1 METIKDIMTTT
12 SLQGSGASER
22 TKKHSAGNEK
32 DLAFQKKFGSQQK
45 LMTCFSP
52 DRLGYYLSDKERCLR
67 EYSPTLDKVDA
78 LFGKDTSVYI
88 LRELYLSLYRL
99 STVKEPFTTDTALTA
114 ASLFF
119 GSYRRTCN
127 LYQMMLYFAMYP
139 AMFKGSYFQ
148 FDTTDIL
155 RQYGAKFLPWYQS
168 QTTDDD
174 EPQRPVARPSEP
186 VGLEARDIYLME
198 QIRNGADIRQGGL
211 YRFGF
216 VTEWELQQLERDTI

>member
-1 METIKDIMTTT
+1 MNTNP
-12 SLQGSGASER
+12 QGSGASER

-32 DLAFQKKFGSQQK
+32 DSAFQKKFGSQQK

-52 DRLGYYLSDKERCLR
+52 DRLGYYLSDKERCLM

-99 STVKEPFTTDTALTA
+99 STVKEPFTADTALTA
-114 ASLFF
+114 ASLFY
-119 GSYRRTCN
+119 GSYRKTCN

-139 AMFKGSYFQ
+139 AMFKSSYFQ

-155 RQYGAKFLPWYQS
+155 RQYGAKFMPWYKS
-168 QTTDDD
+168 QTTED
-174 EPQRPVARPSEP
+174 EQPTQPVQRTTEP
-186 VGLEARDIYLME
+186 TGIEARNIYLKE
-198 QIRNGADIRQGGL
+198 QLRQGADIRQGGL

-216 VTEWELQQLERDTI
+216 VTEEELQQLEREVYS

>member
-1 METIKDIMTTT
+1 
-12 SLQGSGASER
+12 
-22 TKKHSAGNEK
+22 
-32 DLAFQKKFGSQQK
+32 
-45 LMTCFSP
+45 
-52 DRLGYYLSDKERCLR
+52 LR

-114 ASLFF
+114 ASLFY

-155 RQYGAKFLPWYQS
+155 RQYGAKFIQIDSVCGHLRPKE
-168 QTTDDD
+168 D
-174 EPQRPVARPSEP
+174 EVYAKRL
-186 VGLEARDIYLME
+186 G
-198 QIRNGADIRQGGL
+198 
-211 YRFGF
+211 
-216 VTEWELQQLERDTI
+216 QLR